1 MKPLRNKRYNRNSTG
16 FRKLHETIC
25 AAACSGV
32 LCMSFLQPVQA
43 APSVS
48 DNAYSDTIVNS
59 SEGDVLTAD
68 GHVVNT
74 TQAAAQK
81 AEPIQSNELSGWPEG
96 PAITAKSAVL
106 LDAGTGTILYAKNIH
121 DKMYPASTTKM
132 LTCLLAAENL
142 DLKDTITFS
151 ESAIAAVPAD
161 GSNIGMSVGETI
173 TVEEAL
179 YGLMVG
185 SANECANAL
194 AEKTAGSIDAFVD
207 MMNEKATELG
217 CSDSHFVNTNGL
229 YDDNHYT
236 SAYDLSMIGRAFF
249 DNKVCLQI
257 GNCASYHF
265 QATSTQPDDFT
276 LTNKHALITGQ
287 VPYTGIIG
295 GKTGYT
301 SQAHENLVTGC
312 ERGDMKLICVV
323 MREDDP
329 AQFEDTATLFD
340 YGYENFSLQSVEQGD
355 GLPASDGISFLT
367 EGKDLLGSGT
377 PALTPADGGVVI
389 LPSSAELN
397 DLTSD
402 CKNNIITYYFGG
414 TDGTVVGTTTLV
426 PASLSGQ
433 TDTSVAEEMLQPGNS
448 EKAGNP
454 LKKIISHY
462 IVFGQNDTTY
472 INVSSVLLTII
483 GVSLVL
489 TLFIHF
495 SAAMHDARERAR
507 QRRRRARRAHVQRN
521 DYYENHRYDH
531 GDQYYDNRYDQS
543 YDDYD
548 DYR

>member
-1 MKPLRNKRYNRNSTG
+1 
-16 FRKLHETIC
+16 
-25 AAACSGV
+25 
-32 LCMSFLQPVQA
+32 MSFLQPVLA

-207 MMNEKATELG
+207 MMNEKAAELG

-236 SAYDLSMIGRAFF
+236 SAYDLGMIGRAFF
-249 DNKVCLQI
+249 
-257 GNCASYHF
+257 
-265 QATSTQPDDFT
+265 
-276 LTNKHALITGQ
+276 
-287 VPYTGIIG
+287 
-295 GKTGYT
+295 
-301 SQAHENLVTGC
+301 
-312 ERGDMKLICVV
+312 
-323 MREDDP
+323 
-329 AQFEDTATLFD
+329 
-340 YGYENFSLQSVEQGD
+340 
-355 GLPASDGISFLT
+355 
-367 EGKDLLGSGT
+367 T
-377 PALTPADGGVVI
+377 PE
-389 LPSSAELN
+389 SSAAKP
-397 DLTSD
+397 DTPVRHM
-402 CKNNIITYYFGG
+402 K
-414 TDGTVVGTTTLV
+414 TL
-426 PASLSGQ
+426 
-433 TDTSVAEEMLQPGNS
+433 
-448 EKAGNP
+448 
-454 LKKIISHY
+454 
-462 IVFGQNDTTY
+462 
-472 INVSSVLLTII
+472 
-483 GVSLVL
+483 
-489 TLFIHF
+489 
-495 SAAMHDARERAR
+495 
-507 QRRRRARRAHVQRN
+507 
-521 DYYENHRYDH
+521 
-531 GDQYYDNRYDQS
+531 
-543 YDDYD
+543 
-548 DYR
+548 

>member
-1 MKPLRNKRYNRNSTG
+1 MKPLRNKRYNRNNTG
-16 FRKLHETIC
+16 FRKLNETIC

-32 LCMSFLQPVQA
+32 LCMSCLQPVLA

-207 MMNEKATELG
+207 MMNEKAAELG

-236 SAYDLSMIGRAFF
+236 SAYDLGMIGKAFF

-276 LTNKHALITGQ
+276 LTNKHELITGQ

-329 AQFEDTATLFD
+329 AQFEDTTALFD
-340 YGYENFSLQSVEQGD
+340 YGYENFSLQSAEQGD

-389 LPSSAELN
+389 LPSSAELS

-414 TDGTVVGTTTLV
+414 TDGAVVGTTTLV

-433 TDTSVAEEMLQPGNS
+433 TDTSVAGEMLQSGNS

-454 LKKIISHY
+454 LKKMLSHY

>member
-1 MKPLRNKRYNRNSTG
+1 MKPLRNKRYDRNSTG

-32 LCMSFLQPVQA
+32 LFMSFLQPVQA

-142 DLKDTITFS
+142 NLKDTITFS

-173 TVEEAL
+173 TVEESL

-207 MMNEKATELG
+207 MMNEKAAELG

-236 SAYDLSMIGRAFF
+236 SAYDLGMIGKAFF

-276 LTNKHALITGQ
+276 LTNKHELITGQ

-329 AQFEDTATLFD
+329 AQFEDTAALFD
-340 YGYENFSLQSVEQGD
+340 YGYENFSLQSAEQGD

-389 LPSSAELN
+389 LPSSAELS

-414 TDGTVVGTTTLV
+414 TDGAVVGTTTLV

-433 TDTSVAEEMLQPGNS
+433 TDTSVAGEMLQSGNS

-454 LKKIISHY
+454 LKKMLSHY

>member
-1 MKPLRNKRYNRNSTG
+1 
-16 FRKLHETIC
+16 
-25 AAACSGV
+25 
-32 LCMSFLQPVQA
+32 MSFLQPVQA

-207 MMNEKATELG
+207 MMNEKAAELG

-236 SAYDLSMIGRAFF
+236 SAYDLGMIGKAFF

-276 LTNKHALITGQ
+276 LTNKHELITGQ

-329 AQFEDTATLFD
+329 AQFEDTAALFD

-389 LPSSAELN
+389 LPSSAELS

-414 TDGTVVGTTTLV
+414 TDGAVVGTTTLV

-433 TDTSVAEEMLQPGNS
+433 TDTSVAGEMLQSGNS

-454 LKKIISHY
+454 LKKMISHY

-507 QRRRRARRAHVQRN
+507 QRRKRARRAHVQRN